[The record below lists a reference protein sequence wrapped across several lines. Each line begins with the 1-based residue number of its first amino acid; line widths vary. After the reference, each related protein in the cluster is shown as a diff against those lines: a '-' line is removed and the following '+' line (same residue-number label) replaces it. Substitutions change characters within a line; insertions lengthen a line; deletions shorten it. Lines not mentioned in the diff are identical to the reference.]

1 MTVAPWFE
9 VLGAK
14 AVPHTAAPTLRFAM
28 RVNETTRDDV
38 HAIALVGQLQID
50 PAKRSYDDAT
60 RARLVEL
67 FGEPERW
74 AATTRSFLW
83 AQVSTVVPAF
93 RGAAHF
99 SLDLPCTYDL
109 EVAAAKYVYSLP
121 DGEVPLT
128 FHFSGT
134 ILHGDMQV
142 AMVPWS
148 CSAEFRL
155 PVETWRTLM
164 ATYYPGGGWV
174 RLESETL
181 DALAARKAA
190 DGLPSY
196 DATIAELL
204 R

>member
-1 MTVAPWFE
+1 MTLAFE
-9 VLGAK
+9 VLGARPV
-14 AVPHTAAPTLRFAM
+14 AHAAAPTLRFSL
-28 RVNETTRDDV
+28 RVSEPAGADV
-38 HAIALVGQLQID
+38 HAVALAAQLQID
-50 PAKRSYDDAT
+50 PARRSYDDAT

-83 AQVSTVVPAF
+83 AQLGTVVPSF
-93 RGAAHF
+93 RGSAEF
-99 SLDLPCTYDL
+99 SLDVPCTYDL

-134 ILHGDMQV
+134 ILHGEMQV

-148 CSAEFRL
+148 CSAQFRL

-164 ATYYPGGGWV
+164 GAHYPGGGWV
-174 RLESETL
+174 RLETGTL

-190 DGLPSY
+190 GGLPSY